1 MFTCAAVG
9 EPDGE
14 GVGVNPEAGT
24 AAGSAALG
32 ARADLTY
39 YLSAETRLE
48 WYMFSSLE
56 ER

>member
-1 MFTCAAVG
+1 MFTSAAVG